1 MNDRDPLTRLL
12 GTPGDDAGC
21 EGGMAL
27 LAVYV
32 EEELA
37 GRNVRDLFPTV
48 AEHLRN
54 CRPRRGLPGPD
65 RARPRPPRLRLDGA
79 PRAAAL
85 AHSDRP

>member
-12 GTPGDDAGC
+12 GTPGEDAGC

-48 AEHLRN
+48 AAAPAQLSGL
-54 CRPRRGLPGPD
+54 RRGLPRPD
-65 RARPRPPRLRLDGA
+65 RARPRPARL
-79 PRAAAL
+79 
-85 AHSDRP
+85 S

>member
-12 GTPGDDAGC
+12 GTSGEDAGC

-37 GRNVRDLFPTV
+37 GRTV
-48 AEHLRN
+48 AQVLGHGREEVAHLPA
-54 CRPRRGLPGPD
+54 CAEDYQGLI
-65 RARPRPPRLRLDGA
+65 
-79 PRAAAL
+79 AL
-85 AHSDRP
+85 AREQRG